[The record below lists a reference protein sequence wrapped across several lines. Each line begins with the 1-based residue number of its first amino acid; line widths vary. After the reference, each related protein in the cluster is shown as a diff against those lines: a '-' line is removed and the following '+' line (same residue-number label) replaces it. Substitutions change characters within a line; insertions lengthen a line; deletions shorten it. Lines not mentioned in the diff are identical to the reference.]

1 MNNMTRSKTTPFKT
15 ALTEHV
21 HIISDAKGR
30 RKVPKYLFP
39 ENLMLTITHNAYK
52 NKSDGVEFCIKEFLQ
67 EEYEQYGTTE
77 ASQITITVFANSQSK
92 IAAGF

>member
-21 HIISDAKGR
+21 HIISHAKGGWW
-30 RKVPKYLFP
+30 KVPKYLFP

-52 NKSDGVEFCIKEFLQ
+52 NKSDDVEFCIK
-67 EEYEQYGTTE
+67 
-77 ASQITITVFANSQSK
+77 K
-92 IAAGF
+92 K